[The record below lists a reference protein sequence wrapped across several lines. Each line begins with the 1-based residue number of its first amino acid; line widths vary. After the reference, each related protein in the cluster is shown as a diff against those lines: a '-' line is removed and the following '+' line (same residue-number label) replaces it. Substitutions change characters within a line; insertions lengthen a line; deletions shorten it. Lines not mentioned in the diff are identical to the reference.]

1 MVPEIEV
8 REPICEAFQSGRI
21 DTFGAVDDAQHPAE
35 VEPGEVTVGGFAGG
49 QVEGEVGRRR
59 KRMRILGQR
68 PYPSGR
74 PFQERNRARQLGATA
89 AQDGCADAQ
98 HQTHVVVEGQPRHD
112 RGICCGLDVRLREKA
127 AHQLLEIHLEV
138 AVRDHDPGWQPG
150 RTRAVLQIRRAGKIS
165 CRKPGPSP
173 SASRFIESI
182 STIFGAVVQRA
193 RSTYSPTSAATADVV
208 RTTEGDVSAKTALTR
223 S

>member
-1 MVPEIEV
+1 MVPKIEV
-8 REPICEAFQSGRI
+8 SKPICEAFQSGRL

-49 QVEGEVGRRR
+49 QVKGEVRRPR
-59 KRMRILGQR
+59 KSMRILSQR
-68 PYPSGR
+68 SYPSGR
-74 PFQERNRARQLGATA
+74 LFQERNRARQRGGIA

-98 HQTHVVVEGQPRHD
+98 HQTHVVVEGQPRHE
-112 RGICCGLDVRLREKA
+112 RGIGRGFDVRIREKV

-165 CRKPGPSP
+165 CRKAG
-173 SASRFIESI
+173 SAIDGRPDSSNRF
-182 STIFGAVVQRA
+182 R
-193 RSTYSPTSAATADVV
+193 
-208 RTTEGDVSAKTALTR
+208 
-223 S
+223 